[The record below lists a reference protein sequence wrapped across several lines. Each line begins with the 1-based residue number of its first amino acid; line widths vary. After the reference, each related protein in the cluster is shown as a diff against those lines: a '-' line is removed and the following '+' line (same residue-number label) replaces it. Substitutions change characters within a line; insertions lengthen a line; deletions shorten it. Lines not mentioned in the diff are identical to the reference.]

1 MSITIVFFLGLFV
14 ALIGVIPPGLLNM
27 TAAKISLKEG
37 AGRGVM
43 FSTGVC
49 LVVFIQTY
57 IAAIFSRYLSNRTDI
72 VEILQRVAFVIFVLI
87 TVYFLLSASKQK
99 NDVTEVVEE
108 DIKSKKSRFFYGML
122 LSGLNVFPIPY
133 QAYMTITLASFGIM
147 DFERLSIIT
156 YVTGAS
162 MGTFVMLYVYI
173 FFFDKIKDKAFTSQ
187 KNMNYIIGSVTGLVA
202 LITFINIL
210 REL

>member
-1 MSITIVFFLGLFV
+1 LSITIVFFLGLFV

-37 AGRGVM
+37 AGRGIM

-57 IAAIFSRYLSNRTDI
+57 IAAIFSRYLSNRQD
-72 VEILQRVAFVIFVLI
+72 VVAILQRVAFVIFVLVTI
-87 TVYFLLSASKQK
+87 YFLVLASKQK
-99 NDVTEVVEE
+99 KEEKDIEEEVR
-108 DIKSKKSRFFYGML
+108 SKKSRFFYGMF

-133 QAYMTITLASFGIM
+133 QAYMIISLASLGVM
-147 DFERLSIIT
+147 DFQRLSIIT

-202 LITFINIL
+202 LVTFINIL
-210 REL
+210 REF

>member
-27 TAAKISLKEG
+27 TAAKISIKEG
-37 AGRGVM
+37 AGRGIM

-57 IAAIFSRYLSNRTDI
+57 IAAIFSRYLSNRQD
-72 VEILQRVAFVIFVLI
+72 VVAILQRVAFVIFVLVTI
-87 TVYFLLSASKQK
+87 YFLVLASKQK
-99 NDVTEVVEE
+99 KEEKNIEEEVR
-108 DIKSKKSRFFYGML
+108 SKKSRFFYGMF

-133 QAYMTITLASFGIM
+133 QAYMTISLASLGVM
-147 DFERLSIIT
+147 DFQRLSIIT

-162 MGTFVMLYVYI
+162 MGTFVMLYIYI

-202 LITFINIL
+202 LVTFVNIL
-210 REL
+210 REF